1 MTLEAKF
8 REPNLQFASSGDRNE
23 PDAKFRESNLHFMSS
38 GTGLTQYD
46 KFEGRWCTLLLYKIS
61 IFRHNC

>member
-1 MTLEAKF
+1 MTFEAKF

-46 KFEGRWCTLLLYKIS
+46 KFED
-61 IFRHNC
+61 H